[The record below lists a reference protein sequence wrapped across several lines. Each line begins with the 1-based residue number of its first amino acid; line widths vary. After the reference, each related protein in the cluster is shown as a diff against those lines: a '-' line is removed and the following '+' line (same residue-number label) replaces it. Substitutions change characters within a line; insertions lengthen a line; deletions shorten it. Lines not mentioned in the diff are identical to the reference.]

1 MKATLPF
8 LFLILSLASCMQ
20 STTLRV
26 LQPAQMTVPDH
37 INTLA
42 IVDRSKPSNGWLN
55 VLEGMFSG
63 EAIGQDRRSRQEAV
77 NGLTNALTR
86 TPRFQVKN
94 TGIEM
99 TGTKAG
105 GRMPQPLDW
114 SEIEKI
120 CKDYGTDA
128 VVAIESFDSDNSTS
142 TSSHTTKR
150 KDKKGNQYTEV
161 SYNSK
166 QRTSVRIGWRTYD
179 PKRKIIF
186 DEYVTDDYLERT
198 GSGKTERRALDA
210 LPSQIDVT
218 RDVAFNVG
226 IEYGARI
233 APLYVNISRSY
244 YSKAK
249 GYKAQMKKAARYFD
263 SRKMDQA
270 TNEWKKIIAQA
281 GTKNKKAA
289 GRAAFNMAVASEV
302 SGNLEIALDWAQRAW
317 NEYGNKQ
324 ARAYIHT
331 IKQRQNDSRKAASQ
345 LPGKK
350 V

>member
-1 MKATLPF
+1 
-8 LFLILSLASCMQ
+8 MQ

-37 INTLA
+37 INTVA

-55 VLEGMFSG
+55 VLEGMFTG

-99 TGTKAG
+99 TGSKAG
-105 GRMPQPLDW
+105 GRMPRPLDW

-120 CKDYGTDA
+120 CRDYGTDA

-150 KDKKGNQYTEV
+150 KDKNGKQYTEV

-198 GSGKTERRALDA
+198 GSGKTARRALDD
-210 LPSQIDVT
+210 LPSQVNVT

-244 YSKAK
+244 YTKAK
-249 GYKAQMKKAARYFD
+249 GYKAQMKQAARYFE
-263 SRKMDQA
+263 SRNMDQA
-270 TNEWKKIIAQA
+270 TNEWKKIIALA
-281 GTKNKKAA
+281 GTEHKKAA
-289 GRAAFNMAVASEV
+289 GRAAYNMAVASEV
-302 SGNLEIALDWAQRAW
+302 SGNLDIALDWAQRAW

-324 ARAYIHT
+324 ARTYINT